1 MIKAFINAQRVKQ
14 RLRDM
19 SERSRTRVF
28 RRVLREAAKP
38 VVGELKTAWRG
49 AKRRRGKVTR
59 EIATSQQA
67 RVRVWKKG
75 DRKGTATLQ
84 IGANYSRGGFARLWH
99 ILENGFRH
107 YGKNAVYRAAPA
119 EIRQARAERDKYY
132 EAAVGDVRQLAKT
145 KEGRAELTQRY
156 RAIGRQWRAEHPET
170 ERKISAAWSDRNKRR
185 DSARSSGVARAVA
198 GRRISRPIAAK
209 SAQLLAKRAQDLMV
223 AHVMKGA
230 R

>member
-1 MIKAFINAQRVKQ
+1 MIKAFLNSQRVKQ
-14 RLRDM
+14 RLREM
-19 SERSRTRVF
+19 SERSRANVF
-28 RRVLREAAKP
+28 RRVLRQAAKP
-38 VVGELKTAWRG
+38 VVSELKTGWRG

-59 EIATSQQA
+59 QIATAQQA
-67 RVRVWKKG
+67 TVIVWKKG

-84 IGANYSRGGFARLWH
+84 IGANYRRGGFARLWH
-99 ILENGFRH
+99 ILENGFKH
-107 YGKNAVYRAAPA
+107 YGNNAVYRAAPA
-119 EIRQARAERDKYY
+119 EARQAKAERDQYFKS
-132 EAAVGDVRQLAKT
+132 AVGDVRQLAKT

-156 RAIGRQWRAEHPET
+156 RAIGRQWRADNPT
-170 ERKISAAWSDRNKRR
+170 KERAINAAWWDRNKRR
-185 DSARSSGVARAVA
+185 ASARSSGGGRAVA

>member
-1 MIKAFINAQRVKQ
+1 MITAFLNAQRVKQ

-38 VVGELKTAWRG
+38 VVSELKSAWRG

-59 EIATSQQA
+59 EIATAQQA
-67 RVRVWKKG
+67 TVRVWKKG

-84 IGANYSRGGFARLWH
+84 IGANYRRGGFSTLWH
-99 ILENGFRH
+99 ILENGFKH
-107 YGKNAVYRAAPA
+107 YGKNSVYSAGA
-119 EIRQARAERDKYY
+119 EARQAKSERDQYFKS
-132 EAAVGDVRQLAKT
+132 AVGDTRQLAKT

-156 RAIGRQWRAEHPET
+156 RAIGRQWRADNPT
-170 ERKISAAWSDRNKRR
+170 KERAINAAWWDRNKRR
-185 DSARSSGVARAVA
+185 ASARSSGGGRAVA

-209 SAQLLAKRAQDLMV
+209 SAQSLAKRAQDILV